1 MEEDGLS
8 VDDHGEMDG
17 RFGHDE
23 SQQLNRFVLN
33 VLKKNKNLKIF
44 FRHTKLKNDPSEKL
58 DLNKTIDLERYIQI
72 FEMFR
77 VLDDSND
84 MKKRFF
90 IENLDRK
97 EVDKIVENYF
107 LEKVNSIVVID
118 DNFGWNESKVVRDIE
133 LIDKYSFED
142 PSPFTINL
150 GKIGIT
156 VSYTPDK
163 NYP

>member
-1 MEEDGLS
+1 MILEEDGLS

-107 LEKVNSIVVID
+107 LK
-118 DNFGWNESKVVRDIE
+118 K
-133 LIDKYSFED
+133 
-142 PSPFTINL
+142 
-150 GKIGIT
+150 
-156 VSYTPDK
+156 
-163 NYP
+163 

>member
-1 MEEDGLS
+1 
-8 VDDHGEMDG
+8 
-17 RFGHDE
+17 
-23 SQQLNRFVLN
+23 
-33 VLKKNKNLKIF
+33 
-44 FRHTKLKNDPSEKL
+44 
-58 DLNKTIDLERYIQI
+58 
-72 FEMFR
+72 MFR

-133 LIDKYSFED
+133 LIDKYVLR
-142 PSPFTINL
+142 IQVL
-150 GKIGIT
+150 LQ
-156 VSYTPDK
+156 
-163 NYP
+163 

>member
-1 MEEDGLS
+1 MASKVTFDELLEAG
-8 VDDHGEMDG
+8 VH
-17 RFGHDE
+17 FGH
-23 SQQLNRFVLN
+23 
-33 VLKKNKNLKIF
+33 LKRKWNPAMAPYIF
-44 FRHTKLKNDPSEKL
+44 TETKGIHII

-133 LIDKYSFED
+133 LIDKYVFED
-142 PSPFTINL
+142 PSPFTLNL
-150 GKIGIT
+150 GRVATT

-163 NYP
+163 NYPKNGISQ